1 MTVALAA
8 TARLVDDK
16 ALIQGLG
23 RREGMIDVGQSTM
36 TRRRFLEVAGVGAAA
51 VAMPGVMAACAQTG
65 STPATTSSKLSPA
78 TLSLFVSK
86 DTAHPQ
92 QQSQLMDLIKQ
103 AFEKQNPGSS
113 FTWDT
118 YASAAEEQTKLET
131 GVAAREGPDVFEF
144 GSTVVP
150 TAYASGAFETIT
162 NSMWDELGGKK
173 AFFQPQL
180 AMSGPSSD
188 KLIGVPWS
196 GNPYALV
203 INKAMFQA
211 AGIKS
216 PPKTWN
222 EFVDAAKAM
231 SNGKDSWGTAMA
243 PADGFDPW
251 HKIWLF
257 ATQMGAQLMDDTGK
271 KGLLDSEASVQACAF
286 WLDWM
291 ANFKIA
297 SRQCATYKGADEIK
311 AFASGNIGM
320 QVMTGPGGIPTYDQG
335 AVAGK
340 YEYVVGPTVP
350 YGMSS
355 LPAKAKPA
363 QGFVS
368 GQYLTIFKYSK
379 NKELALQL
387 IKVMTSPDIQYQ
399 LFKLRAQQPVVL
411 ETFSKHP
418 EAKVAPWDALYDA
431 ELKSYPTP
439 FFGSWL
445 QLEVVLG
452 KAINTIAQQIGVTGT
467 YSKDALKAALTQA
480 NQQLAASIT

>member
-1 MTVALAA
+1 MSANV
-8 TARLVDDK
+8 RL
-16 ALIQGLG
+16 
-23 RREGMIDVGQSTM
+23 
-36 TRRRFLEVAGVGAAA
+36 TRRRFLEVAGAGTLAAGFPA
-51 VAMPGVMAACAQTG
+51 ILTACGNSSSPQPSSGGQAKAQPG
-65 STPATTSSKLSPA
+65 
-78 TLSLFVSK
+78 TLSIFISK

-92 QQSQLMDLIKQ
+92 QQQQLMDLIKQ
-103 AFEKQNPGSS
+103 RFEQANPGST

-131 GVAAREGPDVFEF
+131 SAAAGEGPDIFEF

-150 TAYASGAFETIT
+150 TAYASGSFERIT
-162 NSMWDELGGKK
+162 DSMWSQLGGKS

-180 AMSGPSSD
+180 TMSGPSPD

-196 GNPYALV
+196 GNPFAFVY
-203 INKAMFQA
+203 NKELFAA
-211 AGIKS
+211 AGIKE
-216 PPKTWN
+216 PPKTWDD
-222 EFVDAAKAM
+222 FIAAGREIT
-231 SNGKDSWGTAMA
+231 NGRDVWGTAMA

-257 ATQMGAQLMDDTGK
+257 VTQMGGKLMDDSGK
-271 KGLLDSEASVQACAF
+271 KGLLDSDMSVEASAF

-291 ANFKIA
+291 AKYKIA
-297 SRQCATYKGADEIK
+297 STQNATFTGANEQK
-311 AFASGNIGM
+311 AMAGGKVGM

-335 AVAGK
+335 AIAGK
-340 YEYVVGPTVP
+340 YAFAIGPTVP
-350 YGMSS
+350 PGM
-355 LPAKAKPA
+355 KAIPKGGKAA

-379 NKELALQL
+379 NPDLALQL
-387 IKVMTSPDIQYQ
+387 IKVMTSPDIQFQ

-411 ETFSKHP
+411 ETFTKYP
-418 EAKVAPWDALYDA
+418 EAKAAPWDALYDA

-452 KAINTIAQQIGVTGT
+452 KAINKMAQQIGVTGS
-467 YSKDALKAALTQA
+467 YSKDELKAALTQA
-480 NQQLAASIT
+480 NQQLQASI

>member
-1 MTVALAA
+1 MTD
-8 TARLVDDK
+8 AR
-16 ALIQGLG
+16 
-23 RREGMIDVGQSTM
+23 ESTM

-51 VAMPGVMAACAQTG
+51 VSLPGVLAACAQAG
-65 STPATTSSKLSPA
+65 STPATTSSKPSPA
-78 TLSLFVSK
+78 TLSIFISK

-92 QQSQLMDLIKQ
+92 QQSQLMDMIKQ
-103 AFEKQNPGSS
+103 TFEKQNPGSS

-118 YASAAEEQTKLET
+118 YASAAEEQTKLTT
-131 GVAAREGPDVFEF
+131 GVAAGEGPDIFEF

-162 NSMWDELGGKK
+162 NSMWDELGGRK

-180 AMSGPSSD
+180 AMSGPSAD
-188 KLIGVPWS
+188 KLIGIPWS
-196 GNPYALV
+196 GNPYAMV
-203 INKAMFQA
+203 INKQMFQT
-211 AGIKS
+211 AGISK
-216 PPKTWN
+216 PPTTWN
-222 EFVDAAKAM
+222 DFVNAAKEM
-231 SNGKDSWGTAMA
+231 TNGKDTWGVAMA

-257 ATQMGAQLMDDTGK
+257 VTQMGFPLIDDTGK
-271 KGLLDSEASVQACAF
+271 KGLLDSDPSVEACAF

-297 SRQCATYKGADEIK
+297 SRQCATYKGADELK
-311 AFASGNIGM
+311 AFAAGNIGM
-320 QVMTGPGGIPTYDQG
+320 QVMTGPGGIPSYDQG

-340 YEYVVGPTVP
+340 YQYVPGPTIP

-355 LPAKAKPA
+355 LPAKGKPA

-411 ETFSKHP
+411 DTFTKHP
-418 EAKVAPWDALYDA
+418 DAKLAPWDTLYDA
-431 ELKSYPTP
+431 ELKAYPTP

-452 KAINTIAQQIGVTGT
+452 QAINSIAQQIGVTGT

-480 NQQLAASIT
+480 NQKLAASIT

>member
-1 MTVALAA
+1 MSD
-8 TARLVDDK
+8 TAR
-16 ALIQGLG
+16 
-23 RREGMIDVGQSTM
+23 M
-36 TRRRFLEVAGVGAAA
+36 TRRGFLKAAGAGTVVAGFPTILLSCGNSQSPSTTTAKKE
-51 VAMPGVMAACAQTG
+51 TG
-65 STPATTSSKLSPA
+65 
-78 TLSLFVSK
+78 TLSLFINK
-86 DTAHPQ
+86 DTSHPQ
-92 QQSQLMDLIKQ
+92 QQIQLMDLVKQ
-103 AFEKQNPGSS
+103 TFEKQNPGST

-131 GVAAREGPDVFEF
+131 AAAAREGPDIFEF

-150 TAYASGAFETIT
+150 TGYASGAFEVIT
-162 NSMWDELGGKK
+162 SSMWDELGGKK

-180 AMSGPSSD
+180 TMSGPSPD
-188 KLIGVPWS
+188 KLIAVPWS

-211 AGIKS
+211 AGISK
-216 PPKTWN
+216 PPRTWN
-222 EFVDAAKAM
+222 EFVDMAKEM
-231 SNGKDSWGTAMA
+231 TTGTTFGTAMA

-257 ATQMGAQLMDDTGK
+257 VTQMGGQLMDATGK
-271 KGLLDSEASVQACAF
+271 KGLLDSDVSVEACAF

-297 SRQCATYKGADEIK
+297 SRQDATFKGADEIK
-311 AFASGNIGM
+311 AFAAGKVGM
-320 QVMTGPGGIPTYDQG
+320 QVMTGPGGIPTYNQG
-335 AVAGK
+335 AVAGQ
-340 YEYVVGPTVP
+340 YEYTVGPTVP

-355 LPAKAKPA
+355 IPAKGKPA

-368 GQYLTIFKYSK
+368 GQYLTIFKYSQ
-379 NKELALQL
+379 NKDLALQL

-411 ETFSKHP
+411 ETFTKYP
-418 EAKVAPWDALYDA
+418 DAKLAPWDALYDA
-431 ELKSYPTP
+431 ELKSYATP

-467 YSKDALKAALTQA
+467 YKKDDLKAALSQA
-480 NQQLAASIT
+480 NVQLAASIA

>member
-1 MTVALAA
+1 MSET
-8 TARLVDDK
+8 R
-16 ALIQGLG
+16 G
-23 RREGMIDVGQSTM
+23 M
-36 TRRRFLEVAGVGAAA
+36 TRRRFLELTGAGAA
-51 VAMPGVMAACAQTG
+51 VAGFPTILLSCGTQGT
-65 STPATTSSKLSPA
+65 TTSTQKQKETG
-78 TLSLFVSK
+78 TLSLLTSK

-92 QQSQLMDLIKQ
+92 QQMQLIDLIKQ
-103 AFEKQNPGSS
+103 RFEQQNPGST

-131 GVAAREGPDVFEF
+131 AAAAHEGPDIFEF

-150 TAYASGAFETIT
+150 TGYASGAFEVIT

-180 AMSGPSSD
+180 AMSGPSPD
-188 KLIGVPWS
+188 KLIGVPWT
-196 GNPYALV
+196 GNPFAFVY
-203 INKAMFQA
+203 NKEMFQA
-211 AGIKS
+211 AGISK
-216 PPKTWN
+216 PPTTWN
-222 EFVDAAKAM
+222 DFVAAAKEM
-231 SNGKDSWGTAMA
+231 TNGRDTWGTAMA

-257 ATQMGAQLMDDTGK
+257 VTQMGGELMDATGK
-271 KGLLDSEASVQACAF
+271 KGLLDSDASVQACSF

-291 ANFKIA
+291 ASFKIA
-297 SRQCATYKGADEIK
+297 SPQCATFKSADELK
-311 AFASGNIGM
+311 AFAGGKIGM
-320 QVMTGPGGIPTYDQG
+320 QVMTGPGGIPSYDQG

-340 YEYVVGPTVP
+340 YAFGVGPTVP

-355 LPAKAKPA
+355 VPARGKPA

-379 NKELALQL
+379 NQDLALQL
-387 IKVMTSPDIQYQ
+387 IKVMTSPEIQYQ

-411 ETFSKHP
+411 ETFTKYP
-418 EAKVAPWDALYDA
+418 DAKLAPWDALYDA

-439 FFGSWL
+439 FFGSWA

-452 KAINTIAQQIGVTGT
+452 KAINASAQQIGVTGS

-480 NQQLAASIT
+480 NQQLAASIG

>member
-1 MTVALAA
+1 MTDE
-8 TARLVDDK
+8 AR
-16 ALIQGLG
+16 G
-23 RREGMIDVGQSTM
+23 RIS
-36 TRRRFLEVAGVGAAA
+36 RRRFLEVAGVGAAA
-51 VAMPGVMAACAQTG
+51 VAMPGVMAACAQAG
-65 STPATTSSKLSPA
+65 STPATSSSKVAPA
-78 TLSLFVSK
+78 TLSIFVSK

-92 QQSQLMDLIKQ
+92 QQMQLMDLIKQ
-103 AFEKQNPGSS
+103 TFEKQNPGSS

-131 GVAAREGPDVFEF
+131 GVAAREGPDIFEF

-162 NSMWDELGGKK
+162 NSMWDELGGRK

-180 AMSGPSSD
+180 AMSGPSQD
-188 KLIGVPWS
+188 KQIGVPWT
-196 GNPYALV
+196 GNPYAMV
-203 INKAMFQA
+203 INKEMFSA
-211 AGIKS
+211 AGIKN

-222 EFVDAAKAM
+222 EFIDAAKAM
-231 SNGKDSWGTAMA
+231 TNGKDSWGVAMA

-257 ATQMGAQLMDDTGK
+257 VTQMGAQLMDDTGK
-271 KGLLDSEASVQACAF
+271 KGLLDSDASVQACAF

-297 SRQCATYKGADEIK
+297 SRQCATYKGADEQK
-311 AFASGNIGM
+311 AFAAGNIGM
-320 QVMTGPGGIPTYDQG
+320 QVMTGPGGIPTYDAS

-350 YGMSS
+350 YGVSS
-355 LPAKAKPA
+355 MPAKGKPA

-379 NKELALQL
+379 NKELALNL
-387 IKVMTSPDIQYQ
+387 IKVFTSPDIQYQ

-411 ETFSKHP
+411 DTFTKYP
-418 EAKVAPWDALYDA
+418 DAKVGPWNTLYDA
-431 ELKSYPTP
+431 ELKAYPTP

-452 KAINTIAQQIGVTGT
+452 QAINSMAQQIGVTGS

-480 NQQLAASIT
+480 NQKLAASIS

>member
-1 MTVALAA
+1 MSD
-8 TARLVDDK
+8 TA
-16 ALIQGLG
+16 G
-23 RREGMIDVGQSTM
+23 M
-36 TRRRFLEVAGVGAAA
+36 TRRGFLKAAGAGAVVAGFPTILISCGTQSTSTSSSAQK
-51 VAMPGVMAACAQTG
+51 QTG
-65 STPATTSSKLSPA
+65 
-78 TLSLFVSK
+78 TLSLFISK
-86 DTAHPQ
+86 DTARPQ
-92 QQSQLMDLIKQ
+92 QQIQLMDLIKQ
-103 AFEKQNPGSS
+103 KFEKQNPGST
-113 FTWDT
+113 FTYDT

-131 GVAAREGPDVFEF
+131 AVAAREGPDIFEF

-150 TAYASGAFETIT
+150 TGYASGAFEVIT
-162 NSMWDELGGKK
+162 NSMWDQLGGKK

-180 AMSGPSSD
+180 TMSGPSPD
-188 KLIGVPWS
+188 KLIAVPWS
-196 GNPYALV
+196 GNPFAFV
-203 INKAMFQA
+203 INKEMFQA
-211 AGIKS
+211 AGIAK

-222 EFVDAAKAM
+222 DFVAAAKEM
-231 SNGKDSWGTAMA
+231 TNGTDTWGVSMA

-257 ATQMGAQLMDDTGK
+257 VTQMGGQLMDATGK
-271 KGLLDSEASVQACAF
+271 KGLLDSDVSVEACAF

-297 SRQCATYKGADEIK
+297 SRQFATFKGADEFK
-311 AFASGNIGM
+311 AFAGGKIGM
-320 QVMTGPGGIPTYDQG
+320 QVMTGPGGIPIYDQG

-340 YEYVVGPTVP
+340 YEFTVGPTIP

-355 LPAKAKPA
+355 LPSKGKPA

-379 NKELALQL
+379 NKDLAVQL

-411 ETFSKHP
+411 DTFTKYP
-418 EAKVAPWDALYDA
+418 DAKLAPWDALYDA

-439 FFGSWL
+439 FFGSWA

-452 KAINTIAQQIGVTGT
+452 KAINSMAQQIGVTGT
-467 YSKDALKAALTQA
+467 YSKDALKAALSQA
-480 NQQLAASIT
+480 NQQLEASLA

>member
-1 MTVALAA
+1 MSANV
-8 TARLVDDK
+8 RL
-16 ALIQGLG
+16 
-23 RREGMIDVGQSTM
+23 
-36 TRRRFLEVAGVGAAA
+36 TRRRFLEVAGAGTLAAGF
-51 VAMPGVMAACAQTG
+51 PGILAACGNSSSQPSTTTQAKAQPGTI
-65 STPATTSSKLSPA
+65 SI
-78 TLSLFVSK
+78 FVSK
-86 DTAHPQ
+86 DTGHPQ
-92 QQSQLMDLIKQ
+92 QQTQLMDLIQQKFQ
-103 AFEKQNPGSS
+103 QQNPGSS

-131 GVAAREGPDVFEF
+131 SAAAHEGPDIFEF

-150 TAYASGAFETIT
+150 TGYASGSFEVIT
-162 NSMWDELGGKK
+162 NSMWSELGGKS

-180 AMSGPSSD
+180 AMSGPSPD

-196 GNPYALV
+196 GNPFAFVY
-203 INKAMFQA
+203 NKQLFDA
-211 AGIKS
+211 AGIKE
-216 PPKTWN
+216 PPKTWDD
-222 EFVDAAKAM
+222 FISAAKEM
-231 SNGKDSWGTAMA
+231 TNGKDTWGTVMA

-257 ATQMGAQLMDDTGK
+257 VTQMGGQLMDSSGK
-271 KGLLDSEASVQACAF
+271 KGLLDSDASVEACAF

-297 SRQCATYKGADEIK
+297 SRQCATFKGADEIK
-311 AFASGNIGM
+311 AFAAGKVGM

-335 AVAGK
+335 AVAGQ

-355 LPAKAKPA
+355 LPAKGRPA

-368 GQYLTIFKYSK
+368 GQYLTIFKFSK

-411 ETFSKHP
+411 ETFTRHP
-418 EAKVAPWDALYDA
+418 DAKLGPWDALYNA

-452 KAINTIAQQIGVTGT
+452 KAINTIAQQIGVTGS